1 MSESRRQLLSIGV
14 FCIIVVVA
22 ILLYAV
28 ALITNWANII
38 QTILILFG
46 IWMLVLAAIRA
57 QNPQKYESSAFRTL
71 EMGIILI
78 ALGAAWFLLSINWL
92 YSIALLILVIG
103 VTAIA
108 AALRRKKP

>member
-22 ILLYAV
+22 ILLYA
-28 ALITNWANII
+28 AAIITNWANIF

-46 IWMLVLAAIRA
+46 VWMLVLAAIRA
-57 QNPQKYESSAFRTL
+57 QNPQKYENSSFSTL
-71 EMGIILI
+71 EMGVILI

-92 YSIALLILVIG
+92 YSLALLILVIG
-103 VTAIA
+103 ATAIA